1 MPTRKPKPLLKPLVN
16 LSPVPVVNAKDVRRT
31 VIKEVLLILE
41 TRRQTLLEEM
51 DEHTF
56 NGKRYARVEEC
67 REIEKEVMKLLQGS

>member
-16 LSPVPVVNAKDVRRT
+16 LSPVPVVNSEDVRRAL
-31 VIKEVLLILE
+31 IKEVLLILDA
-41 TRRQTLLEEM
+41 RRQSLLTEM
-51 DEHTF
+51 DDHTF